1 MVRENE
7 STTKLDFVFWFS
19 WKLLCFKWWS
29 LKATFECNKKNIY
42 IYIYNFWDLDNR
54 ILVGVNFKFLKL
66 KCMLHVS
73 LKHFYLKKLIK
84 TNKLLSLSTKIYMH
98 IVCFVKT
105 LIVTLFKET
114 DKNK

>member
-1 MVRENE
+1 
-7 STTKLDFVFWFS
+7 
-19 WKLLCFKWWS
+19 
-29 LKATFECNKKNIY
+29 
-42 IYIYNFWDLDNR
+42 
-54 ILVGVNFKFLKL
+54 
-66 KCMLHVS
+66 MLHVS

-105 LIVTLFKET
+105 LIITLFKET